1 MPTGLKMARK
11 VRGLGDGAPVD
22 AKGQP
27 AKRRGP
33 KKKPPRPKS
42 REEFLNTLNLKH
54 HYRQD
59 LLKEVPSSY
68 ERLQGGDGE
77 AIKRAEL
84 LQVEK
89 SVYYYWWLYVQHGLK
104 YPAVDRDPQTYPD
117 VAQTLAAF
125 GDLNLSFDAW
135 WRQFGRRMF
144 SERGNLPLITIEA
157 MDENFDFRDPKQFP
171 KHITVK
177 IPLTIPIVGIQHQ
190 LNKILEICHPGNS
203 LKVHESSTAEV
214 KIYPQ
219 RDAQIEK
226 LAKYLTVWDAIE
238 KEKQD
243 IRDPSQRRDY
253 WKVGRDL
260 GFAKSLDLDGDDTD
274 SSINRT
280 NLQTDIRRIYE
291 KANKLIANAMRGEFP
306 KIS

>member
-1 MPTGLKMARK
+1 MAKK
-11 VRGLGDGAPVD
+11 VSGLGDGAEVD
-22 AKGQP
+22 VRGHP

-33 KKKPPRPKS
+33 KKKPPRPQS
-42 REEFLNTLNLKH
+42 REEFLNTLNLKR

-68 ERLQGGDGE
+68 ERQQGDDGE

-84 LQVEK
+84 LQVEQ
-89 SVYYYWWLYVQHGLK
+89 SAYYYWWLYVQHGLK
-104 YPAVDRDPQTYPD
+104 YPAQDRDPQSDAD
-117 VAQTLAAF
+117 VAHTLDAF
-125 GDLNLSFDAW
+125 GDLNLPFDAW
-135 WRQFGRRMF
+135 WRQSGRRIF

-177 IPLTIPIVGIQHQ
+177 IPLTIPVVGIQHQ
-190 LNKILEICHPGNS
+190 LNKILEICHPGNA

-226 LAKYLTVWDAIE
+226 LAKYLTVWDSIE

-253 WKVGRDL
+253 WEVGRDL
-260 GFAKSLDLDGDDTD
+260 GFAKGLDLDGDDTD

-291 KANKLIANAMRGEFP
+291 KANKLIANAMRGKFP